1 MKRTQDEIVKRFEAR
16 QEHDFGG
23 FECNCYLECLDFEHV
38 KPYLKDGV
46 TPDQWEQKTEED
58 VRKEAIEYMS
68 FAWDKANN
76 CRGISAN
83 RSIMHYIAWLWLL
96 GEDGYDDLMDD
107 YEFYG
112 KPQLERICKYF
123 GLDPK
128 QWDDSRRSNVEY

>member
-1 MKRTQDEIVKRFEAR
+1 MKRTQDEILKRIESR

-23 FECNCYLECLDFEHV
+23 FECNEYLECLDFEHV

-46 TPDQWEQKTEED
+46 TPDQWTQKTEED
-58 VRKEAIEYMS
+58 VRRGAIEYMS

-96 GEDGYDDLMDD
+96 GEDGFDDLMDD

-112 KPQLERICKYF
+112 KPQLERICEYF

-128 QWDDSRRSNVEY
+128 KWDDGRRSNTEY